1 MPFGAMYGA
10 LFFTVLALW
19 LVLGGG
25 GSAGPWSPEVFLAA
39 AAGGTALGLL
49 LGRRFARFGGAIL
62 AALVALWTG
71 RLFLLAPDPAP
82 VLFFVGS
89 MTCALLLLLPVTG
102 RAEVAPRASSVFGRA
117 MDLLAVAGSAGFV
130 VGTVWLASAAPHEA
144 AATTAR
150 AARAES
156 APAEPARAATPTR
169 VRWTD
174 FGSGLALAE
183 SEGKPLVVTF
193 VASWC
198 GYCQKMDHTTWTEP
212 QVIDKLA
219 DLVAVRVDVDET
231 SPRNGYAGADLASRY
246 GIRGTPALMLIDAA
260 GHALARAD
268 GYRDGPQTL
277 AWLES
282 ALKRRG
288 TGGGVKSVSP

>member
-10 LFFTVLALW
+10 LFFTVLAVW

-25 GSAGPWSPEVFLAA
+25 VPAGSWSPQVFLAA
-39 AAGGTALGLL
+39 AAGATAVGLL
-49 LGRRFARFGGAIL
+49 MRRSFARFGGAAL
-62 AALVALWTG
+62 AALVALWTA

-89 MTCALLLLLPVTG
+89 VTCALLLLLPVTG
-102 RAEVAPRASSVFGRA
+102 RGSTAAPGASPLGRA
-117 MDLLAVAGSAGFV
+117 TDLLAVAGSAGFV
-130 VGTVWLASAAPHEA
+130 VGTMWLAAAAPPQ
-144 AATTAR
+144 ATSSVR
-150 AARAES
+150 AARAE
-156 APAEPARAATPTR
+156 PARADAPQR

-174 FGSGLALAE
+174 FGSGLSLAA

-198 GYCQKMDHTTWTEP
+198 GYCEKMDRTTWTEP
-212 QVIDKLA
+212 QVIEKLA

-246 GIRGTPALMLIDAA
+246 GIRGTPALLLIDAA

-277 AWLES
+277 AWLEA
-282 ALKRRG
+282 ALRRR
-288 TGGGVKSVSP
+288 TTSGGVQSVSH

>member
-10 LFFTVLALW
+10 LFFAVLAVW
-19 LVLGGG
+19 LALGGG
-25 GSAGPWSPEVFLAA
+25 GPAGSWSPQVFLAA
-39 AAGGTALGLL
+39 AAGASALGLL
-49 LGRRFARFGGAIL
+49 MRRPFARFGGAAL
-62 AALVALWTG
+62 AALVALWTA

-89 MTCALLLLLPVTG
+89 VTCVLLLLLPVTG
-102 RAEVAPRASSVFGRA
+102 RGSPAAPRASRLGRA
-117 MDLLAVAGSAGFV
+117 TDLLAVAGSAGFV
-130 VGTVWLASAAPHEA
+130 VGTMWLAAAAPPQ
-144 AATTAR
+144 ATSSLR
-150 AARAES
+150 A
-156 APAEPARAATPTR
+156 APAEPARQNVPTPQR

-174 FGSGLALAE
+174 FGSGLSLAAN
-183 SEGKPLVVTF
+183 EGKPLVVTF

-198 GYCQKMDHTTWTEP
+198 GYCQKMDRTTWSEP
-212 QVIDKLA
+212 QVIEKLA

-260 GHALARAD
+260 GQALARAD

-277 AWLES
+277 AWLEA
-282 ALKRRG
+282 ALRRR
-288 TGGGVKSVSP
+288 TTSGGAQSVSD